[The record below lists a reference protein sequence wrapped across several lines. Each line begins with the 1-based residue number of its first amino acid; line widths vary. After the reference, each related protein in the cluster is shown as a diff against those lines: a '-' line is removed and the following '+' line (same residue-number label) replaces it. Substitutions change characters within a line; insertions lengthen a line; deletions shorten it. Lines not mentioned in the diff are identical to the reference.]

1 MAIANVAEQAARLAG
16 AAILTGSGSID
27 LSCDIES
34 KIGSR
39 DIVTEVDK
47 RAQDL
52 IQQVIHQAFPD
63 HVFLGEEDVAPG
75 AEASAQAVS
84 RLANEEHLWIVDPI
98 DGTTNFAHGMPLSGV
113 IIAYASKGVCVFGL
127 IFDPFRDE
135 MFVSWRGKGAHMN
148 GKQIK
153 CCSTP
158 DLSGAVVATGSP
170 PNLAALAACL
180 RATELISPKVRTVRM
195 LGSAAVMLS
204 WVAMGRLTAYFEA
217 DLNVWDLAA
226 GALMIEEAGGRVTD
240 AHGGRFE
247 LTTRNLVA
255 TNGKIHDALLVDMVD
270 SEMWIK

>member
-1 MAIANVAEQAARLAG
+1 M
-16 AAILTGSGSID
+16 
-27 LSCDIES
+27 SC
-34 KIGSR
+34 
-39 DIVTEVDK
+39 
-47 RAQDL
+47 AQP
-52 IQQVIHQAFPD
+52 Q
-63 HVFLGEEDVAPG
+63 EEDVAPG
-75 AEASAQAVS
+75 AEASAQAVG

-127 IFDPFRDE
+127 IFDPFREVRVAQGLAVALCLSPLFPILPTSYLFLITQE
-135 MFVSWRGKGAHMN
+135 MFVAWRGKGAYMN

-170 PNLAALAACL
+170 PDLAALAACL

-240 AHGGRFE
+240 AHGNRFK